1 MIEEASAVIRLT
13 FPSTNEAEII
23 RKSIEPETAATL
35 RYRSKVKVFRD
46 RESILLKFKAKDTT
60 ALRASINS
68 YLSWLISLV
77 NIYDFLENQK

>member
-1 MIEEASAVIRLT
+1 MIEGASASIRIT
-13 FPSTNEAEII
+13 FPSANEAEII

-46 RESILLKFKAKDTT
+46 GESILLKFEAKDTT

-77 NIYDFLENQK
+77 NIYNFLENQK

>member
-1 MIEEASAVIRLT
+1 MIEEASAFIRLT
-13 FPSTNEAEII
+13 FPSAKEAEII
-23 RKSIEPETAATL
+23 SKSVEPETAATL

-46 RESILLKFKAKDTT
+46 GESTLLKFEAKDTT

-77 NIYDFLENQK
+77 NIYNFLESQK